1 MSASIRDGVLK
12 PVKLGVSGKWAIA
25 LLLRLSS

>member
-1 MSASIRDGVLK
+1 MSASIREGALK

-25 LLLRLSS
+25 LLLRN